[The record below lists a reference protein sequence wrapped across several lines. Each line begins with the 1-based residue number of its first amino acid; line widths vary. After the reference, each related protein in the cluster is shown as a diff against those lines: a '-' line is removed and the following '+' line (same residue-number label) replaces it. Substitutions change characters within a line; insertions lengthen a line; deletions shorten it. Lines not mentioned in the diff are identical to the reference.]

1 MSWTQQQQN
10 AIDARDTS
18 LIVSAAAGS
27 GKTAVL
33 TERLV
38 QLIADRESGVRADRM
53 VVVTFTNDAAAE
65 LKKRLDS
72 NLRAL
77 INERPDDRHL
87 LRQQILLQ
95 SARISTINSFCF
107 DLIRDNTG
115 ENGVTS
121 GFSVLDDTDNK
132 VLRANALEELINYY
146 SANEYDKISFMYDR
160 FCIKDEKCLVE
171 VIERA
176 DNFLSSVAMSDK
188 WLETAV
194 ANYNKD
200 FCSSVYYR
208 ELIKT
213 LTRQLEAALKAA
225 DDNLGMISRIF
236 PDMSAS
242 ATEKS
247 YKQAEGDYPICWEY
261 SEADVS
267 QLRRNVQR
275 LRILQI
281 LCVWEKLL
289 TIRRSGRYSRKSVI
303 MSRRLLQK

>member
-38 QLIADRESGVRADRM
+38 QLIADKDSGVRADRM

-72 NLRAL
+72 KLRAL
-77 INERPDDRHL
+77 INEHPDDRHL
-87 LRQQILLQ
+87 LKQQILLQ

-107 DLIRDNTG
+107 DLIRDNIG

-132 VLRANALEELINYY
+132 VLRARALEELINYY

-160 FCIKDEKCLVE
+160 FCIKDEKRLVE

-194 ANYNKD
+194 DNYNTD
-200 FCSSVYYR
+200 FESSVYYHK
-208 ELIKT
+208 LIET
-213 LTRQLEAALKAA
+213 LTRQLERALKAA
-225 DDNLGMISRIF
+225 DDNMGMISRIF
-236 PDMSAS
+236 PDMAAAAAVIVTSHR
-242 ATEKS
+242 KM
-247 YKQAEGDYPICWEY
+247 
-261 SEADVS
+261 
-267 QLRRNVQR
+267 
-275 LRILQI
+275 RI
-281 LCVWEKLL
+281 V
-289 TIRRSGRYSRKSVI
+289 
-303 MSRRLLQK
+303 